1 MKKFLQTISML
12 MLSLALA
19 LSAAGCAGQGN
30 DKKSGSNLEGTLED
44 ILKQIYEKAELSDD
58 FREYTLDSLLLNEI
72 NEENEEYHLGKKG
85 IVYKEAIISEPMMMP
100 SAYALCLIRA
110 NEDQD
115 IEALKTEIKNSA
127 NPNKWI
133 CVGVDEKNVMVDN
146 VGDVVIL
153 VMSDDNAQPIMD
165 AFKALAS

>member
-1 MKKFLQTISML
+1 MKKILLTISMI
-12 MLSLALA
+12 MLSLTLV
-19 LSAAGCAGQGN
+19 LSAAGCAGQGD
-30 DKKSGSNLEGTLED
+30 DKKAGGNLEGSLED
-44 ILKQIYEKAELSDD
+44 IVKQIYEKAELSDD
-58 FREYTLDSLLLNEI
+58 FREYTLDNLLLTEI

-133 CVGVDEKNVMVDN
+133 CVGVDEKNVLVDN
-146 VGDVVIL
+146 VGDVILL
-153 VMSDDNAQPIMD
+153 VMSDDNAQSIMS